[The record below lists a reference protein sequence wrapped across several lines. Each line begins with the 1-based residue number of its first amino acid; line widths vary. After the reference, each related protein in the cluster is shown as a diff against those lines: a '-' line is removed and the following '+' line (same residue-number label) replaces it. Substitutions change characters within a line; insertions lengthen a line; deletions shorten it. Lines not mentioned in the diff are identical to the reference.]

1 MPGSVKKPVG
11 GRRNSQGESGGGEGR
26 EGTGQSVQSLEVLGK
41 TLAFALSEVGAK
53 EGS

>member
-1 MPGSVKKPVG
+1 MPGSVKKPVR
-11 GRRNSQGESGGGEGR
+11 GRRNNQGESGGGEGR
-26 EGTGQSVQSLEVLGK
+26 EGMGQSVQRLEVLGK

>member
-1 MPGSVKKPVG
+1 MRGKK
-11 GRRNSQGESGGGEGR
+11 RGGEGR